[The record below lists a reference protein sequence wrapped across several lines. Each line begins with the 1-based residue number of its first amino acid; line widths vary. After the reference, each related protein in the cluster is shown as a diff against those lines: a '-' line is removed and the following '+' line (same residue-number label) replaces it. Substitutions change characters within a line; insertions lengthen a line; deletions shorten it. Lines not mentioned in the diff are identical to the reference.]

1 MFKERPFNVLLF
13 CSVVTVSTA
22 VLQYLYPQ
30 FSFLDGG
37 LITAILLTV
46 FLKNDLYTK
55 IFGLVSIVLIVV
67 SVFYPNEFMERQQV
81 IMHHLFSGII
91 ALLTMISVLYVKKLY
106 GSIESDKQQVTA
118 LFEHATEGIILTNQR
133 GEIVLVNPAALE
145 LFRYRKE
152 ELLGHSIEILIPGRF
167 QPNHQHYREG
177 FYKAPS
183 NRSMGHGRDLYAR
196 TKDGNELPVEVSL
209 SFYKQKGEFYVIAFI
224 VDITQ
229 RKESERRLIEQK
241 EQLEK
246 VSADIRR
253 LNADLENKV
262 EERTLILKEALQELE
277 KSQQDL
283 NEALNKEKELN
294 EIKSRFVSTAS
305 HEFRTPLSTVLS
317 SAALLSKYVKT
328 EEQEKRERHIRRI
341 KDSVKHLNDLLEDF
355 LSLGKLEEGK
365 VQVKAEVTD
374 IKDFLDEVAEEM
386 KAIAKPG
393 QQIVVELAGSP
404 SFVTDKKLL
413 KNILINLLSNAVKFS
428 NDDGVIYLQANNK
441 GNWMEISVKDQGIGI
456 SEEDQQ
462 HIFTSFF
469 RGKNAINIQGTGLGL
484 HIVRGYVDLLHGSV
498 RLESKLAVGT
508 TITLELPELAENNT

>member
-1 MFKERPFNVLLF
+1 MFKEKPFNVILF

-37 LITAILLTV
+37 LITAILLTI

-55 IFGLVSIVLIVV
+55 IFGFVSLALIVV
-67 SVFYPNEFMERQQV
+67 STFYPNESMSRQQV
-81 IMHHLFSGII
+81 IMQHLFSGII

-106 GSIESDKQQVTA
+106 GSIESDQQQVTA

-133 GEIVLVNPAALE
+133 GEIVLINPAALTMFGYKKDE
-145 LFRYRKE
+145 LQSK
-152 ELLGHSIEILIPGRF
+152 SIEALIPGRF
-167 QPNHQHYREG
+167 KPNHHKYREG

-183 NRSMGHGRDLYAR
+183 NRSMGHGRDLFAR
-196 TKDGNELPVEVSL
+196 MKDGTDLPVEVSL
-209 SFYKQKGEFYVIAFI
+209 SFYKQKGEFYVIAFV

-246 VSADIRR
+246 VSADIRK
-253 LNADLENKV
+253 LNAELENKV

-283 NEALNKEKELN
+283 HDALNKEKELN

-328 EEQEKRERHIRRI
+328 EEQDKRERHIRRI
-341 KDSVKHLNDLLEDF
+341 KDSVKHLNDLLEDL

-365 VQVKAEVTD
+365 MQTKAEPID
-374 IKDFLDEVAEEM
+374 IKEFLDEAAEEM

-393 QQIVVELAGSP
+393 QQILVQHDGDTQ
-404 SFVTDKKLL
+404 FTTDKKLL

-428 NDDGVIYLQANNK
+428 PEAGSINLTARSFNNQLV
-441 GNWMEISVKDQGIGI
+441 ISVKDQGIGI

-462 HIFTSFF
+462 HLFSSFY

-484 HIVRGYVDLLHGSV
+484 HIVKGYVELLHGNIS
-498 RLESKLAVGT
+498 LQSAIDEGT
-508 TITLELPELAENNT
+508 TITIDLPSLA

>member
-1 MFKERPFNVLLF
+1 MFKEKPFNVVLF

-37 LITAILLTV
+37 LITAILLTI
-46 FLKNDLYTK
+46 FLKEDIYTK
-55 IFGLVSIVLIVV
+55 IFGFVSIGLVVV
-67 SVFYPNEFMERQQV
+67 SAFYPHDGMDRQQV
-81 IMHHLFSGII
+81 IMQHLFSGII
-91 ALLTMISVLYVKKLY
+91 AVLTMISVLYVKKLY
-106 GSIESDKQQVTA
+106 GSIESDKHQVTA

-133 GEIVLVNPAALE
+133 GEIVLINPAALDM
-145 LFRYRKE
+145 FRYKKD
-152 ELLGHSIEILIPGRF
+152 ELLGKSIEVLIPGRF
-167 QPNHQHYREG
+167 TNHIKYREG
-177 FYKAPS
+177 FYKAPA
-183 NRSMGHGRDLYAR
+183 NRSMGHGRDLFAR
-196 TKDGNELPVEVSL
+196 MKDGGELPVEVSL
-209 SFYKQKGEFYVIAFI
+209 SFYKQKEEFFVIAFV

-241 EQLEK
+241 DQLEK
-246 VSADIRR
+246 VSADIRK
-253 LNADLENKV
+253 LNAELENKV

-328 EEQEKRERHIRRI
+328 EEQDKRERHVRRI

-365 VQVKAEVTD
+365 VQVKAEVAGV
-374 IKDFLDEVAEEM
+374 KEFLDEVAEEM

-393 QQIVVELAGSP
+393 QQILVNIEGEAH
-404 SFVTDKKLL
+404 FTTDKKLL

-428 NDDGVIYLQANNK
+428 PEAGSIYLTASNSNSQ
-441 GNWMEISVKDQGIGI
+441 MVISVKDQGIGI

-462 HIFTSFF
+462 HLFSSFF
-469 RGKNAINIQGTGLGL
+469 RGKNALNIQGTGLGL
-484 HIVRGYVDLLHGSV
+484 HIVKGYVGLLQGQI
-498 RLESKLAVGT
+498 RLQSAIGEGT
-508 TITLELPELAENNT
+508 TITIELPALAETA